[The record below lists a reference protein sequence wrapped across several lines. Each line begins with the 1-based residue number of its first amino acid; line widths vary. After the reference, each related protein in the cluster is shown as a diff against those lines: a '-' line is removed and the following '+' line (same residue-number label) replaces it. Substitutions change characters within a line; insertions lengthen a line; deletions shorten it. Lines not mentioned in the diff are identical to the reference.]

1 MHCLYVSAYSWRDL
15 TSFRWSSEVLPSNLF
30 GTNERH
36 DIFVLGKLGSAYLRH
51 QMKYCGSV
59 LKLEIWGN
67 AWSFA
72 WTFLELI
79 SLRPFY
85 FLYYT
90 TLLFCLEASG
100 NGLISLPVSCRSH
113 QISWIT
119 FLLLTSLKFS
129 SFSKMFSVI
138 AQLSFCSIFEHT
150 SSLTS
155 WSQKGILTICT
166 SCKTL

>member
-15 TSFRWSSEVLPSNLF
+15 TSFRWSSEVLPSNFF

-36 DIFVLGKLGSAYLRH
+36 DIFVLEKLGSAYFKTSNEILWIRF
-51 QMKYCGSV
+51 
-59 LKLEIWGN
+59 KLEIWGN

-129 SFSKMFSVI
+129 TFSKTFSVI
-138 AQLSFCSIFEHT
+138 AQLSFCSIF
-150 SSLTS
+150 
-155 WSQKGILTICT
+155 
-166 SCKTL
+166 

>member
-15 TSFRWSSEVLPSNLF
+15 TSFRWSSEVLPSNFF

-36 DIFVLGKLGSAYLRH
+36 DIFVLGKLGSAYF
-51 QMKYCGSV
+51 KTSN
-59 LKLEIWGN
+59 EILWIHFKIGDLGERMVIRMN
-67 AWSFA
+67 FSWI
-72 WTFLELI
+72 I

-90 TLLFCLEASG
+90 TLLFCLEASEY
-100 NGLISLPVSCRSH
+100 GLISLPVSCRSH

-138 AQLSFCSIFEHT
+138 SAVKFLQHFWTYLI
-150 SSLTS
+150 
-155 WSQKGILTICT
+155 ID
-166 SCKTL
+166 